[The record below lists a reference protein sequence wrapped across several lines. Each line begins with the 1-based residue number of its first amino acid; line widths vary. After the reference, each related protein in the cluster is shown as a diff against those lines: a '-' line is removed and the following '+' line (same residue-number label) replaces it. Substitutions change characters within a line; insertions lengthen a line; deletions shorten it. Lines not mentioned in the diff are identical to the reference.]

1 MTKKK
6 DIIKALHIASK
17 QIEIETN
24 GGKQFVRQT
33 VVYKNKKK
41 YDRKQKKYFDVDY

>member
-1 MTKKK
+1 MANKK

-17 QIEIETN
+17 QIEVEAN

-33 VVYKNKKK
+33 IVYKNKKK
-41 YDRKQKKYFDVDY
+41 YDRRRFKRYDIE